1 MHITHANTVHMSH
14 QGPSGTSI
22 QAGDTS
28 MTQPTPPPQQCV
40 LEDPDMEAYLAQT
53 TETFCELVFRVCQLI
68 KDIGTAPVG
77 YELVAACPPLGTEV
91 GKNNMIGK
99 LVLHGWDSKNA
110 TGWFMGIVQSRNL
123 SATDLKKTPT
133 ADFVVKYTSKMTDG
147 AINGNVACEL
157 SARTHGTKEW

>member
-1 MHITHANTVHMSH
+1 
-14 QGPSGTSI
+14 
-22 QAGDTS
+22 
-28 MTQPTPPPQQCV
+28 
-40 LEDPDMEAYLAQT
+40 MEAYLAQT

-157 SARTHGTKEW
+157 SARTHGPKEWWVMVEKCASAVPAVAVVSNAKGKGDAKAN